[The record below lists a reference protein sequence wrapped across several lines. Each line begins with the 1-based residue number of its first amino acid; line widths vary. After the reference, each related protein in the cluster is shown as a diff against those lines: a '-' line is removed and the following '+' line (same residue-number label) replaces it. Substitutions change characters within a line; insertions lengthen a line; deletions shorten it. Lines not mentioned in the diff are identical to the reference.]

1 MALDIGFNRKDC
13 ADALQGLMRQGV
25 WQFVL
30 LLMDVLVLSSG
41 VTPACS
47 FDNATVPIEAV
58 IARESVRLKDAV
70 IAPQMA
76 LTALTHARRVWRQST
91 ALRRPFGDF
100 LHDGGNFRE
109 LGMQN
114 KRIFATIEQ

>member
-1 MALDIGFNRKDC
+1 
-13 ADALQGLMRQGV
+13 MRQGA

-76 LTALTHARRVWRQST
+76 LTALTHARRVWRQSA

-100 LHDGGNFRE
+100 LHNGGNFRE